1 MDKVKPSF
9 IHKEK
14 EAMLRSLQWVV
25 SDLKR
30 TLKNNPEDY
39 VEHGTEEPSIDV
51 RLCIDEDSWIFRTG
65 LVDYDPYH
73 SLICCA
79 SSVNQDTEA
88 EELLESL
95 LEEAFD
101 QC

>member
-1 MDKVKPSF
+1 MHNVKPSF
-9 IHKEK
+9 INKER
-14 EAMLRSLQWVV
+14 ESMLKSLQWVV
-25 SDLKR
+25 RDLKGY
-30 TLKNNPEDY
+30 LKNNPEDFK
-39 VEHGTEEPSIDV
+39 EPGSDSPSIDV

-65 LVDYDPYH
+65 LADYDPYH

-79 SSVNQDTEA
+79 SSVQEDTEA
-88 EELLESL
+88 EELLERL